1 MRDKKVE
8 INRRG
13 WKEEI
18 RKEII
23 LARTR
28 KLREREKEKEKERE
42 KIRYSGECWHAGTTS
57 PVPGSFRQHFRLS
70 CGSTIGAGS
79 KHDADRVRST
89 ERAR

>member
-1 MRDKKVE
+1 MEEAERREGDKRRNYPHENEEVE
-8 INRRG
+8 
-13 WKEEI
+13 KD
-18 RKEII
+18 
-23 LARTR
+23 
-28 KLREREKEKEKERE
+28 REREMKERE
-42 KIRYSGECWHAGTTS
+42 RERVRCSGERWHAGTTS

>member
-28 KLREREKEKEKERE
+28 KLERERKRKRKKERKYGVQE
-42 KIRYSGECWHAGTTS
+42 SVGT
-57 PVPGSFRQHFRLS
+57 
-70 CGSTIGAGS
+70 
-79 KHDADRVRST
+79 RVR
-89 ERAR
+89 RPPCLARFVNISG

>member
-1 MRDKKVE
+1 MEGRDKKRNYPRE
-8 INRRG
+8 N
-13 WKEEI
+13 EEVG
-18 RKEII
+18 
-23 LARTR
+23 
-28 KLREREKEKEKERE
+28 EREKEKEKERE
-42 KIRYSGECWHAGTTS
+42 KIRCSGERWHAGTTS

>member
-28 KLREREKEKEKERE
+28 KLRERERERKRE
-42 KIRYSGECWHAGTTS
+42 NTVFRRALARGYDVPRAWLVSSTF
-57 PVPGSFRQHFRLS
+57 PVELR
-70 CGSTIGAGS
+70 
-79 KHDADRVRST
+79 
-89 ERAR
+89 